1 MYESPKECTAF
12 AGFFVFYRF
21 NQCLMELPI
30 GTFINMA
37 TVVLGSLIGLRLK
50 QAFPERFRQIIFQAI
65 GLGTM
70 LVGIQ
75 MALDIQDPLAFIISM
90 LLGGVLGEGL
100 QLEKALQAWGEWL
113 KKRLRI
119 GDARFSDGL
128 ITAFLIFCVGSM
140 TILGALNEGLV
151 GNREL
156 LHIKSVLDGVT
167 SIALAASYG
176 IGVLFS
182 VVPMLLF
189 QGSITLLAGLFGY
202 LLIDEQ
208 GQFTVGGLLYIGQ
221 MKAVGGMLIV
231 GISLNLLEIAKIR
244 IANLLPALILV
255 IPVTWAVVRILAYL
269 NN

>member
-1 MYESPKECTAF
+1 
-12 AGFFVFYRF
+12 
-21 NQCLMELPI
+21 MELPI

-65 GLGTM
+65 GLGTL

-75 MALDIQDPLAFIISM
+75 MALDIQDPLSFIIAM
-90 LLGGVLGEGL
+90 LLGGVVGEGL
-100 QLEKALQAWGEWL
+100 RLEKILQNWGKWL
-113 KKRLRI
+113 KNRLRI

-151 GNREL
+151 GDREL
-156 LHIKSVLDGVT
+156 LYIKSVLDGVT

-182 VVPMLLF
+182 VIPMLLF
-189 QGSITLLAGLFGY
+189 QGGISLVAGLSGY
-202 LLIDEQ
+202 LLVDAQ
-208 GQFTVGGLLYIGQ
+208 GEFTPSSLVYIGQ
-221 MKAVGGMLIV
+221 LKAVGGVLIV
-231 GISLNLLEIAKIR
+231 GISFNLLELSKIR
-244 IANLLPALILV
+244 IANLLPALFLV
-255 IPVTWAVVRILAYL
+255 VPITWLVLRALAYIGS
-269 NN
+269 

>member
-1 MYESPKECTAF
+1 
-12 AGFFVFYRF
+12 
-21 NQCLMELPI
+21 MELPI

-37 TVVLGSLIGLRLK
+37 TVVLGSLLGLRLK

-65 GLGTM
+65 ALGTL

-75 MALDIQDPLAFIISM
+75 MALDIKDPLAFIISM

-100 QLEKALQAWGEWL
+100 RLEQLFQNWGESL

-151 GNREL
+151 GDRQL
-156 LHIKSVLDGVT
+156 LNIKSVLDGVT
-167 SIALAASYG
+167 SVALAASYG
-176 IGVLFS
+176 VGVLFS
-182 VVPMLLF
+182 IVPMLLF

-202 LLIDEQ
+202 LLVDAQ
-208 GQFTVGGLLYIGQ
+208 GEFTETGLLYIGQ
-221 MKAVGGMLIV
+221 LKAVGGVLIV
-231 GISLNLLEIAKIR
+231 GISFNLLEVAKIR
-244 IANLLPALILV
+244 IANLLPALLLV
-255 IPVTWAVVRILAYL
+255 VPITWAVLRILAL
-269 NN
+269 FDS